1 MDNLRKLDLNLLL
14 TLEALLKDPNV
25 TRAAR
30 ALNLSQPT
38 VSVQLAKLRKSL
50 NDPLFLPGPRGMRPT
65 ARAELLRASLSEAL
79 GMLDKAI
86 SPPGP
91 FIPGESSHT
100 WQVVAADYCENTV
113 LLPVLQMLRRDAP
126 GTRLAILS
134 GANSYMAKSAG
145 QDKVDLFFHIP
156 EESPQGLRSRT
167 LFREEYVLASR
178 VGHPLL
184 KTAPKLRQFLELD
197 YVMISP
203 DGGGFWGN
211 TDKVLSEMGLSRKV
225 VLSVPHFMFA
235 VFTIATTDMV
245 GMLPLRLV
253 KNNPQLQYFP
263 PPIDIPGFDM
273 NMLWHEHLHREPAH
287 KWLRDLI
294 VRSVEGE
301 GTSQLPSPLWGER

>member
-14 TLEALLKDPNV
+14 TLNTLLKDPNV

-50 NDPLFLPGPRGMRPT
+50 DDPLFLPGPRGMRPT
-65 ARAELLRASLSEAL
+65 ARAEMLRAPLSQAL
-79 GMLDKAI
+79 ALLDKSI
-86 SPPGP
+86 FSPGP
-91 FIPGESSHT
+91 FIPSESTHT
-100 WQVVAADYCENTV
+100 WQVIAADYCETTV
-113 LLPVLQMLRRDAP
+113 LLPMLKHLRREAP
-126 GTRLAILS
+126 GTRLAVVEN
-134 GANSYMAKSAG
+134 ANSRIAQAGG
-145 QDKVDLFFHIP
+145 QDKVDLFFHIR
-156 EESPQGLRSRT
+156 EESPQGLRCRM
-167 LFREEYVLASR
+167 LFSERYVLVSR
-178 VGHPLL
+178 IGHPLL
-184 KTAPKLRQFLELD
+184 KSAPTLRQFLELD
-197 YVMISP
+197 YVIISP

-235 VFTIATTDMV
+235 VFTIATTDLV

-253 KNNPQLQYFP
+253 RDNPQLQYFTP
-263 PPIDIPGFDM
+263 PMDIPGFEM

-294 VRSVEGE
+294 VQSLEEDKGKK
-301 GTSQLPSPLWGER
+301 